1 MMFKRMMMAAIVVTC
16 ATGLAFAA
24 PGDPGSSVL
33 INQYNGALPDGGGSS
48 NIVAVDSSNL
58 GPPYAGEWTVD
69 GGFRGANPG
78 PKGEAGGDLQ
88 ANGFYG
94 HTTDPDPYMWITSH
108 GTDKV
113 FTGFIK
119 YSFDNSYDFDWMQV
133 WNQNEIT
140 PNVGG
145 DRPTG
150 RGSKNA
156 QIWYSDAVDAP
167 GTGMTAAGEPDD
179 AGWLGGQA
187 IELSEGPGTGDYT
200 GQTVDLNNFT
210 ARHILFEVD
219 TQISAAPL
227 AGQSNGPFAGLSEIQ
242 FYSVPEPASFTMLLA
257 GIPLM
262 FVISVWNQRRR

>member
-1 MMFKRMMMAAIVVTC
+1 MLKRMMIAAIVVTC

-33 INQYNGALPDGGGSS
+33 INQYNGELPNGGGSS

-58 GPPYAGEWTVD
+58 GGPYAGEWTVD
-69 GGFRGANPG
+69 GGFFGVNPG
-78 PKGEAGGDLQ
+78 QGEEGGALQ

-94 HTTDPDPYMWITSH
+94 HTTDPDPYMWITSI
-108 GTDKV
+108 GAPNV
-113 FTGFIK
+113 FGAFIK
-119 YSFDNSYDFDWMQV
+119 YSFDASYDFDWMQV

-140 PNVGG
+140 PPTG

-150 RGSKNA
+150 RGIKNA

-200 GQTVDLNNFT
+200 GETVDLDNFT
-210 ARHILFEVD
+210 ARHVLFEVD
-219 TQISAAPL
+219 SQISAAGLP
-227 AGQSNGPFAGLSEIQ
+227 GQSNGDFAGLSEAQ